1 MVLILL
7 MLTGVRLF
15 GSAGW
20 MVRARWLD
28 IGGYPFSAY
37 RAFQRSSLFCFLPSF
52 LWIMRNDLNTF
63 RALAES
69 VLLLAVPLALI
80 YAQPDMKNTIT
91 VTIHFLYSAV
101 YSRTELQDHRRCDP
115 DRGSPSDHIFVYCC
129 AAGSDFDQGLSEN
142 TYYVFPLPGKRG
154 IPGGY

>member
-1 MVLILL
+1 M
-7 MLTGVRLF
+7 
-15 GSAGW
+15 
-20 MVRARWLD
+20 
-28 IGGYPFSAY
+28 
-37 RAFQRSSLFCFLPSF
+37 
-52 LWIMRNDLNTF
+52 
-63 RALAES
+63 
-69 VLLLAVPLALI
+69 I
-80 YAQPDMKNTIT
+80 YVMTVNKDMKKILYGN
-91 VTIHFLYSAV
+91 HYFLYSAV